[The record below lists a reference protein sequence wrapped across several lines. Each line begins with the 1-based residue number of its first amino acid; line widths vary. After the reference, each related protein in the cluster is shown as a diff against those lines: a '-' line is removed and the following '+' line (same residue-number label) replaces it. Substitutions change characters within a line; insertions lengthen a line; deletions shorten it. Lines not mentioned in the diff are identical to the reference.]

1 MNSITIGSRGSA
13 LALAQTNHMA
23 RMLGVLNPE
32 FKVSVKVIRTTG
44 DKMTTASLAQLA
56 NETKGLFV
64 KEIEDALLEGTVD
77 LAVHSLKDLPTEL
90 PPGLVVGSVPERE
103 DPRDALIGRE
113 PWASLEELPQG
124 ARVGT
129 SSLRRQLQLEHWRPD
144 VKVLPI
150 RGNVDTR
157 IRKLETEGLDAIL
170 LAAAGLNRLGLAEK
184 ATFMFPVD
192 RMVPAIGQGALAI
205 ECREKDEVVRELLAP
220 LEDPETRLAVTA
232 ERLFLA
238 AMGGGCQVPLGAHA
252 VVGGGKAHFSA
263 FMASPAGT
271 CVLQESIEC
280 AAEELNETARSLA
293 NAFRANGGDAIL
305 AEVGIH

>member
-1 MNSITIGSRGSA
+1 MKSITIGSRGSA
-13 LALAQTNHMA
+13 LALAQTNHIA
-23 RMLGVLNPE
+23 RTLGVLNPDLN
-32 FKVSVKVIRTTG
+32 VSVKIIRTTG

-64 KEIEDALLEGTVD
+64 KEIEDALLDGTVD

-90 PPGLVVGSVPERE
+90 PPGLVVGAVPERE
-103 DPRDALIGRE
+103 DPRDALIGRKS
-113 PWASLEELPQG
+113 WGSLEELPQH

-144 VKVLPI
+144 VQVAPV

-157 IRKLETEGLDAIL
+157 IRKLEAGDFDAIL
-170 LAAAGLNRLGLAEK
+170 LAAAGLNRLGLAQR
-184 ATFMFPVD
+184 ATFMVPVE

-205 ECREKDEVVRELLAP
+205 ECRENDAAIRELLAP
-220 LEDPETRLAVTA
+220 LEDLETRLAVTA
-232 ERLFLA
+232 ERLFLG

-252 VVGGGKAHFSA
+252 VVQGGVAHFSA
-263 FMASPAGT
+263 FMASPAGS
-271 CVLQESIEC
+271 CVLQESIDC
-280 AAEELNETARSLA
+280 AVEALNEHARSLA
-293 NAFRANGGDAIL
+293 QTFKANGGDAIL